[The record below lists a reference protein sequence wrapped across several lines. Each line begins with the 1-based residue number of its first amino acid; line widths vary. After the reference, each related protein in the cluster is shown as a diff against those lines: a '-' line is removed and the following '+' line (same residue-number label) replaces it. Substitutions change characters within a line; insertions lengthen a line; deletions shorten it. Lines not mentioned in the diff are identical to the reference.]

1 MTSENLAFVSLAVS
15 TTVAFVG
22 ALVRTLYQK
31 DSEAQKEAIVALKL
45 EIEALKRHDSALSD
59 RVHSQENQLTKIF
72 VVLGNIEGKLDSI
85 IRKRDDLQ

>member
-1 MTSENLAFVSLAVS
+1 MTSENLAFVSLALS

-31 DSEAQKEAIVALKL
+31 DSEAQKEAINALKL
-45 EIEALKRHDSALSD
+45 EIESLRKHDSALSD

-72 VVLGNIEGKLDSI
+72 VILGNIEGKLDAVI
-85 IRKRDDLQ
+85 KKER